1 MSLSDFSFVMIY
13 INRKM
18 LVFLKVAL
26 TTLKVVVSNAFL
38 KSVIDF

>member
-1 MSLSDFSFVMIY
+1 MSVSDFSFVMIY

-26 TTLKVVVSNAFL
+26 TTIKVVFSNAFL